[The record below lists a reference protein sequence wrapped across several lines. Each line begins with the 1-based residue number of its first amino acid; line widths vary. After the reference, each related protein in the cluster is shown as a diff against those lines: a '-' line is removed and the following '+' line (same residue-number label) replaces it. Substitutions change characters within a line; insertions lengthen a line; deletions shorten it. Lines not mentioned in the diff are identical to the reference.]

1 MMTIHEMDY
10 TLKEILPTVPKYE
23 LDKIRKFA
31 DIKGVSKL
39 NKPKLIEVLVD
50 EQQLLFDGAMQMMD
64 RVRFDELKRMAKSGF
79 VEYAHINRLRIGWY
93 MKTSLA
99 FPSTYEGKQVIV
111 MPTEFRSR
119 ILEAA
124 QDLDAQRIIK
134 ENDELLFVTKGLLE
148 TFGVLRWTE
157 LYEKL
162 EALGMISSRLQ
173 GSTVTKLI
181 TEFNEFEDYFEV
193 TDNWISDLM
202 VDEPEEM
209 LAGID
214 ARPSIKPVPVTKE
227 QLLELG
233 KRGELAKTKEYE
245 RFEKYLVKTFRV
257 AKEDVQDLLGLTVID
272 IRNELTFHE
281 VIQNLV
287 ESFEFSSK
295 TEAAEFTSYVT
306 KLANSTPRWL
316 LKGHAPNDI
325 SRNEPVAAAT
335 PVTKAVGRNEPCPCG
350 SGKKYKKCCGK

>member
-1 MMTIHEMDY
+1 MTTHQMDL
-10 TLKEILPTVPKYE
+10 TLNDILPTVTKYE

-39 NKPKLIEVLVD
+39 NKPKLIDVLVE
-50 EQQLLFDGAMQMMD
+50 EQELLFDGAMQMMD
-64 RVRFDELKRMAKSGF
+64 RVRFDELKRMAQTGYM
-79 VEYAHINRLRIGWY
+79 EYAHINKLRIGWY
-93 MKTSLA
+93 MKSSLA
-99 FPSTYEGKQVIV
+99 FPSTNEGKQVVV
-111 MPTEFRSR
+111 MPIEYRSR

-124 QDLDAQRIIK
+124 KDLDVQRIIK
-134 ENDELLFVTKGLLE
+134 ENDELIFVTKGLLE

-162 EALGMISSRLQ
+162 QALGMINQRLQ

-181 TEFNEFEDYFEV
+181 NEFNDFEDYFEV

-202 VDEPEEM
+202 VDAPEEM
-209 LAGID
+209 LEGID
-214 ARPSIKPVPVTKE
+214 ARPSIQPVDLTKE
-227 QLLELG
+227 QLVELG

-257 AKEDVQDLLGLTVID
+257 SKEDVQDLLGLTVID

-287 ESFEFSSK
+287 ESFKFSSK
-295 TEAAEFTSYVT
+295 AEAAEFTSYVT

-325 SRNEPVAAAT
+325 SRNEPVAAVT
-335 PVTKAVGRNEPCPCG
+335 PVTKAVGRNESCPCG
-350 SGKKYKKCCGK
+350 SGKKYKKCCGN

>member
-1 MMTIHEMDY
+1 MTTHEMDY
-10 TLKEILPTVPKYE
+10 TLKEILPTVTKYE

-39 NKPKLIEVLVD
+39 NKPKLIEVLVE
-50 EQQLLFDGAMQMMD
+50 EQQLLFDRAMQMMD
-64 RVRFDELKRMAKSGF
+64 RVRFDELNRMAKIGYM
-79 VEYAHINRLRIGWY
+79 EYAHSNKLRIGWY

-99 FPSTYEGKQVIV
+99 FPSTYEGKQVVV
-111 MPTEFRSR
+111 MPIEYRSR
-119 ILEAA
+119 ILEAE
-124 QDLDAQRIIK
+124 QNLDAQRIIK
-134 ENDELLFVTKGLLE
+134 ENDELIFVTKGLLE
-148 TFGVLRWTE
+148 TLGVLRWTE

-162 EALGMISSRLQ
+162 EALGMISQRLQ
-173 GSTVTKLI
+173 GSTITKLI
-181 TEFNEFEDYFEV
+181 TEFNAFEDYFEV
-193 TDNWISDLM
+193 TDKWISDLM
-202 VDEPEEM
+202 VDDPEEM
-209 LAGID
+209 LKGID
-214 ARPSIKPVPVTKE
+214 ARPSIQPVDVTKE

-233 KRGELAKTKEYE
+233 KRGELAKTKEFE
-245 RFEKYLVKTFRV
+245 RFEKYLVKAFRV
-257 AKEDVQDLLGLTVID
+257 AKEDAQDLLALTVID

-281 VIQNLV
+281 VMQNLV

-325 SRNEPVAAAT
+325 SRSEPVAAAA

-350 SGKKYKKCCGK
+350 SEKKYKKCCGK